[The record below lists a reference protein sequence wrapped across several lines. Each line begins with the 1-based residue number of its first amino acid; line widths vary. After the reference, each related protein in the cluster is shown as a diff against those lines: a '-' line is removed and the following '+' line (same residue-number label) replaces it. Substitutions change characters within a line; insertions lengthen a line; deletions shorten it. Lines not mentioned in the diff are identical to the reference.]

1 MTFIVAVT
9 DYVFASLA
17 PEQRVL
23 APLVLAMIL
32 GPQIEAS
39 LRRSLIYSHG
49 DLGVFFA
56 RPIAATLMVLAL
68 LMLLSPVFRWALS
81 RKLSK
86 SAGPASALGAA
97 ADKSDVASK

>member
-39 LRRSLIYSHG
+39 LRRSLIYSRG
-49 DLGVFFA
+49 DLGVFFQ
-56 RPIAATLMVLAL
+56 RPIAATLIALAL
-68 LMLLSPVFRWALS
+68 LMLLSPIFRWGLS
-81 RKLSK
+81 RKF
-86 SAGPASALGAA
+86 SAAPEPATSAEVTEG
-97 ADKSDVASK
+97 KSDVVSK